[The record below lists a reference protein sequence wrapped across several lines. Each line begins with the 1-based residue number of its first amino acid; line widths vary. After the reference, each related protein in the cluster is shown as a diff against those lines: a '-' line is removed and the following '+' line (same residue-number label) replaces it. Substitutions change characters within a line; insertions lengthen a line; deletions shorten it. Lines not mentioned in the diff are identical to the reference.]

1 MASDLIAH
9 VEIPVKDLDKSKE
22 FFHKLFD
29 WEFKPFGNGYL
40 LFNTHKGFTVGLR
53 NVKEIMIGDSTIFH
67 VKVDDISSKIK
78 NAVEAGGKVFR
89 EKTTIPAMGYY
100 ALIKDIDGNII
111 GLYQKN
117 V

>member
-9 VEIPVKDLDKSKE
+9 VEIPTKNLEKSKE
-22 FFHKLFD
+22 FYHKLFG

-53 NVKEIMIGDSTIFH
+53 NVKEIATGESTIFH
-67 VKVDDISSKIK
+67 VNVDSISSELKK
-78 NAVEAGGKVFR
+78 ATDAGGKLLR

-100 ALIKDIDGNII
+100 ALINDLDGNTI

>member
-9 VEIPVKDLDKSKE
+9 VEIPTKNLDKSNE
-22 FFHKLFD
+22 FYHKLFGWD
-29 WEFKPFGNGYL
+29 FKSFGNGYQ

-53 NVKEIMIGDSTIFH
+53 ISNEISKGDSTIFH
-67 VKVDDISSKIK
+67 VKVDDISTMLKT
-78 NAVEAGGKVFR
+78 AVEAGGKVFR

-100 ALIKDIDGNII
+100 ALINDLDGNTI

>member
-9 VEIPVKDLDKSKE
+9 VEIPTKNLDKSKE
-22 FFHKLFD
+22 FFQKLFGWD
-29 WEFKPFGNGYL
+29 FKSFGKGYL

-53 NVKEIMIGDSTIFH
+53 SVKKVSAGETTIFH
-67 VKVDDISSKIK
+67 ILVDDISKSIK
-78 NAVEAGGKVFR
+78 TATEAGGKIFR

-100 ALIKDIDGNII
+100 ALINDIDGNTI

-117 V
+117 I

>member
-9 VEIPVKDLDKSKE
+9 VEIPTKDLDKSKE
-22 FFHKLFD
+22 FFHKLFS
-29 WEFKPFGNGYL
+29 WEFKSFGNGYL
-40 LFNTHKGFTVGLR
+40 LFNTHKGFTVGLK
-53 NVKEIMIGDSTIFH
+53 NVKEIASGESTIFH
-67 VKVDDISSKIK
+67 IKVDDISSMLKTT
-78 NAVEAGGKVFR
+78 VELGGKVFR

-100 ALIKDIDGNII
+100 ALIKDIDGNTI

>member
-9 VEIPVKDLDKSKE
+9 VEIPSKQLDKSKE
-22 FFHKLFD
+22 FFHKLFG
-29 WEFKPFGNGYL
+29 WEFKPFGNGYF
-40 LFNTHKGFTVGLR
+40 LFNTHKGFTVGLK
-53 NVKEIMIGDSTIFH
+53 NVKEIASGESTIFH
-67 VKVDDISSKIK
+67 VKVDDISTMLKK
-78 NAVEAGGKVFR
+78 AVEAGGKVNR

-100 ALIKDIDGNII
+100 ALINDIDGNTI